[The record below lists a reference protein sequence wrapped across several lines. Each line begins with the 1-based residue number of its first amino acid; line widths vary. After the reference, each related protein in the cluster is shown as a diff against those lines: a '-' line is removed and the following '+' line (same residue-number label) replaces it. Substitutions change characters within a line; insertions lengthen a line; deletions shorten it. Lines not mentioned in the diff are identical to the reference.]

1 MPYTADISRA
11 NPACF
16 QFLIDQSGS
25 RAGAVPSHRDGSES
39 RVAGDAVVACS
50 SPGSIS
56 VS

>member
-16 QFLIDQSGS
+16 RFLIDQSGS
-25 RAGAVPSHRDGSES
+25 MAGAVASRRDGSES